1 MVGQKSAPYKNTN
14 DEMFGMFFKKKLPR
28 EHCKSYWSW
37 FLRQSSGDLRSANAE
52 AELLFKKFGITFTMH
67 ATDHTSEQTEI
78 DRTIPFDLIPRIL
91 SKKEWGFLERGLLQR
106 TLALNNFIADVYGK
120 GKIFSNGDIPAE
132 LIFKNSQFCFQTLN

>member
-1 MVGQKSAPYKNTN
+1 MTEKKLSPYKNTI

-37 FLRQSSGDLRSANAE
+37 FLKQSSGDLRSANTE

-67 ATDHTSEQTEI
+67 ATEDTSEETEI

-91 SKKEWGFLERGLLQR
+91 SKTEWSFLERGLLQR
-106 TLALNNFIADVYGK
+106 SLALNYFLAQIHMLFQFHLLPIQKYP
-120 GKIFSNGDIPAE
+120 STE
-132 LIFKNSQFCFQTLN
+132 LFLEL